1 MGSRVIS
8 AILTLKDNFS
18 KGMRKAAENADDFNQ
33 KLKQVENQSS
43 RMRTT
48 TVASFGAIGAGM
60 VGLGAASAV
69 GIAGVGALAGTFGAA
84 GIGAAAFGAVAV
96 SALGSVFTAA
106 EDVAKLEEKIA
117 NADTAKERIAAQKEL
132 AAVYEGMGESQ
143 KGALQSLQNFKSFWG
158 GFVKEFENPIF
169 DAFAKGLQGTQTLL
183 NNLKPTIHGVSG
195 VVVNMMDSFNK
206 SMEGSSAKE
215 FFAWLGE
222 SAPRSLTAL
231 GQITGNVFSG
241 IFSMFQ
247 AFTPLTIDVENGL
260 VGMTEKFKNWAAG
273 LSESKG
279 FQSFIDYART
289 NGPVI
294 VSTIGNIASVA
305 QQLIADLAPLGT
317 TVLSGLQS
325 VTSLMANNWPMIR
338 ETVIGLGTAVGTA
351 VVAMKGFQF
360 LSVVNTLFA
369 AWRAGTLKQT
379 IATMSLNA
387 ALLMNPITWI
397 VAGIAAA
404 VAVGVLLYRNW
415 DLVKQ
420 KAGEL
425 WSGISSAWSS
435 IVAAT
440 SAAWS
445 LVTSYVSSKF
455 SEAKNKVVEIA
466 TGIWNGMVSTWE
478 SVKQSTSDTW
488 NSLKTA
494 ISDAMSSA
502 WSSVTEFFSPLLDF
516 ISRAKGAWDD
526 FVGKITSF
534 KMPKFDFP
542 SLPSWLGGGGG
553 KGKADGSHATGLASV
568 PFDGYRAIL
577 HRGEAVLTAS
587 QAGALRSAG
596 MLKENGDGTPTL
608 NFDTSSRS
616 VEGKGGTSTTT
627 VTNNTTTNKS
637 GGNPVVL
644 NVYPQGMTARSVID
658 ELVPE
663 LKLVLANM

>member
-1 MGSRVIS
+1 MASRVIS
-8 AILTLKDNFS
+8 AVLTLKDNFS
-18 KGMRKAAENADDFNQ
+18 KGMRKAAENADDFNR

-48 TVASFGAIGAGM
+48 TVASIGAIGAATA
-60 VGLGAASAV
+60 GLGAASAV
-69 GIAGVGALAGTFGAA
+69 GITGVAALAGSFAVA

-132 AAVYEGMGESQ
+132 AAVYAGMSESQ

-169 DAFAKGLQGTQTLL
+169 DAFAKGLQGTETLL

-215 FFAWLGE
+215 FFAWLAE

-247 AFTPLTIDVENGL
+247 AFTPLTIDMENGL
-260 VGMTEKFKNWAAG
+260 VGMTEKFKTWAAG

-289 NGPVI
+289 NGPVVI
-294 VSTIGNIASVA
+294 DTIGNIASVA
-305 QQLIADLAPLGT
+305 QQLMADLAPLGT

-325 VTSLMANNWPMIR
+325 VTSIMADNWPAIR
-338 ETVIGLGTAVGTA
+338 ETAIGLGTAIGTA
-351 VVAMKGFQF
+351 VVAIKGMQ
-360 LSVVNTLFA
+360 VVGAITTLFN
-369 AWRAGTLKQT
+369 AWKAGTVAQT
-379 IATMSLNA
+379 LVTWGLNT
-387 ALLMNPITWI
+387 ALWANPITWV

-415 DLVKQ
+415 ETVKTTAMNLWQ
-420 KAGEL
+420 TLLDNPFLALIAGPIG
-425 WSGISSAWSS
+425 SFIAAGISLYQNFDTIKAKTSEAWSN
-435 IVAAT
+435 IKT
-440 SAAWS
+440 S
-445 LVTSYVSSKF
+445 
-455 SEAKNKVVEIA
+455 
-466 TGIWNGMVSTWE
+466 
-478 SVKQSTSDTW
+478 
-488 NSLKTA
+488 
-494 ISDAMSSA
+494 ISDSMNNAASA
-502 WSSVTEFFSPLLDF
+502 VADFFSPLLGF
-516 ISRAKGAWDD
+516 IDSAKGAWDS

-553 KGKADGSHATGLASV
+553 KGKADGSHATGLANV
-568 PFDGYRAIL
+568 PWNGYRAIL

-608 NFDTSSRS
+608 NFDTSRS
-616 VEGKGGTSTTT
+616 VEGKGGTPTAT

-637 GGNPVVL
+637 GGNTVVVQ
-644 NVYPQGMTARSVID
+644 VYTQAMNARQFLDDIM
-658 ELVPE
+658 PE
-663 LKLVLANM
+663 VKLTLANL